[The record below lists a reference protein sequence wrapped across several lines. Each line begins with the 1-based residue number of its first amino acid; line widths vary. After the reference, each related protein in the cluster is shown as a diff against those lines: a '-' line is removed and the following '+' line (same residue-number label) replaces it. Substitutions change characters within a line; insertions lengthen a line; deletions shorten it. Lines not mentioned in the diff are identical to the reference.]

1 MSLAGIEPAFS
12 HWKSDVLPLYQR
24 NLFRD
29 ERIRTFINN
38 FEDYSFTVK
47 LHLRYISIS
56 NIKSG
61 MKGLEPLLLTLEA
74 NVLPLNYIP
83 KKI

>member
-1 MSLAGIEPAFS
+1 MSLAGIEPAFP

-24 NLFRD
+24 NFSRD

-38 FEDYSFTVK
+38 FEDYGFTIK
-47 LHLRYISIS
+47 LHLYKR
-56 NIKSG
+56 KPG
-61 MKGLEPLLLTLEA
+61 MKGLEPLLLTLEV

-83 KKI
+83 IIL